1 MTQIEL
7 EGIFAQRRAEHEAKM
22 RELQL
27 QEAQIQK
34 QRNILKAEFKAGNK
48 ALDALRIGTPETQLL
63 NHRKRVGFVLRHNL
77 GKLVREFMSKFYDTA
92 QAVTN
97 FNIEEDGTMTIH
109 ITIPAKEQQ
118 DEQA

>member
-1 MTQIEL
+1 MTQQEL
-7 EGIFAQRRAEHEAKM
+7 EVIFAQRREEHAAKM

-48 ALDALRIGTPETQLL
+48 LLSALATPSA
-63 NHRKRVGFVLRHNL
+63 NSIRNDRKRDGYKIQRIIHGMLEDF
-77 GKLVREFMSKFYDTA
+77 ESKYHDPA
-92 QAVTN
+92 NAAIH

-109 ITIPAKEQQ
+109 ITIPAKDQES
-118 DEQA
+118 

>member
-1 MTQIEL
+1 MTQQEL
-7 EGIFAQRRAEHEAKM
+7 EVIFAQRRAEHEAKM

-48 ALDALRIGTPETQLL
+48 ALDALKNGTPESCLL
-63 NHRKRVGFVLRHNL
+63 NHRKRVGYVLRHNV

-109 ITIPAKEQQ
+109 ITIPTKEQK
-118 DEQA
+118 DDQA

>member
-1 MTQIEL
+1 MTQQEL
-7 EGIFAQRRAEHEAKM
+7 EVIFAQRREEHAAKM
-22 RELQL
+22 RELQI

-48 ALDALRIGTPETQLL
+48 ALDALKNGTPESCLL
-63 NHRKRVGFVLRHNL
+63 NNRKRVGFVLRHNL

-97 FNIEEDGTMTIH
+97 FNIEENGTMTIT
-109 ITIPAKEQQ
+109 ITIPPKEQ
-118 DEQA
+118 DDQA

>member
-1 MTQIEL
+1 MTQQEL
-7 EGIFAQRRAEHEAKM
+7 EVIFAQRREEHQAKM

-34 QRNILKAEFKAGNK
+34 QRNILKAEYKAGNK
-48 ALDALRIGTPETQLL
+48 ALDALKTGTPESCLL
-63 NHRKRVGFVLRHNL
+63 NHRKRVGYVLRHNL
-77 GKLVREFMSKFYDTA
+77 GKLVREFMSKYYDTA

-109 ITIPAKEQQ
+109 ITIPAKEQ

>member
-7 EGIFAQRRAEHEAKM
+7 EGIFAQRREDHQAKM

-48 ALDALRIGTPETQLL
+48 ALDALKNGTPETQLI
-63 NHRKRVGFVLRHNL
+63 NHRKRVGFVLRHNV
-77 GKLVREFMSKFYDTA
+77 GKLVREFMSKYYDTA

-109 ITIPAKEQQ
+109 ITIPTKEQ
-118 DEQA
+118 EQ

>member
-1 MTQIEL
+1 MTQQEL
-7 EGIFAQRRAEHEAKM
+7 EVIFAQRREDHQAKM

-34 QRNILKAEFKAGNK
+34 QRNILKAEYKAGNK
-48 ALDALRIGTPETQLL
+48 ALDALKNGTPETCLL
-63 NHRKRVGFVLRHNL
+63 NHRKHVGFVLRHNL
-77 GKLVREFMSKFYDTA
+77 GKLVREFMSKYYDTA

-109 ITIPAKEQQ
+109 ITIPTKEQK
-118 DEQA
+118 DDQA

>member
-1 MTQIEL
+1 MTQQEL
-7 EGIFAQRRAEHEAKM
+7 EVIFAKRREEHQAKM

-34 QRNILKAEFKAGNK
+34 QRNILKAEYKAGNK
-48 ALDALRIGTPETQLL
+48 ALDALKNGTPESCLL
-63 NHRKRVGFVLRHNL
+63 NNRKRVGYVLRHNL
-77 GKLVREFMSKFYDTA
+77 GKLVHEFESKYYDTE

-97 FNIEEDGTMTIH
+97 FNIEENGTMTIH
-109 ITIPAKEQQ
+109 ITIPAKEQ